1 MEKTATTPIDIVV
14 KLLTNFTDP
23 NVVRSMVTED
33 VTYVSLNQNNPDL
46 KKIMP
51 WCGTN
56 VGVAAFINNVAMIY
70 QCWETLEFNPRD
82 IFGSDDRVAIFGT
95 FKYRS
100 RVLNQVVDSPFAI
113 LSKVKDGKV
122 TYLQFMEDTFATA
135 ASFHDHS
142 KGVYRNFPNSEP
154 ITVWKAGQ

>member
-1 MEKTATTPIDIVV
+1 MEKAVTPIDTVV
-14 KLLTNFTDP
+14 KLLTNLADAS
-23 NVVRSMVTED
+23 VIRSLVAED
-33 VTYVSLNQNNPDL
+33 ATYVSLNYNNPNL

-56 VGVAAFINNVAMIY
+56 LGVSAFVNNLSMVY
-70 QCWETLEFNPRD
+70 QCWETLEFNPGE
-82 IFGSDDRVAIFGT
+82 IFGSDDRVAIFGS

-113 LSKVKDGKV
+113 FSKVKNGKI

-135 ASFHDHS
+135 ASFYDHS
-142 KGVYRNFPNSEP
+142 TETYRNFPDSEP
-154 ITVWKAGQ
+154 ITV